1 MIRPLRDADLPG
13 IARVWRELRLD
24 AVQSEAGV
32 RHLLDTFP
40 PRAQVAHWVATEG
53 HDVVAWAFAHRRW
66 RRASENAYVWFG
78 VLPEARGR
86 GIGGELWD
94 LAERHVAELG
104 VERVNADAV
113 GDQAGERFLLAR
125 GFEHARTV
133 VVSAV
138 DPRSASTAV
147 EPPPGYRL
155 VPLAD
160 ADLERLHRLDREVSG
175 DTPGEAEGYEHSF
188 EEWRRELARPP
199 DFAAEGSFAVLHGDG
214 LSAGRCSRPTV
225 DHGPAA
231 AYNEMH
237 RHGSR
242 PSPARPRAWPQGR
255 VSALGRRRGDHARI
269 VTENDAQNAR
279 MLAIN
284 ARLGYRFLHGAVSW
298 LREWKRLPRKAGST
312 WAVTQTGVVA

>member
-13 IARVWRELRLD
+13 IARVWRDLRLD

-32 RHLLDTFP
+32 GHLLDTFP
-40 PRAQVAHWVATEG
+40 PRAQAAHWVAAEG
-53 HDVVAWAFAHRRW
+53 DDVVAWAFVHRRW
-66 RRASENAYVWFG
+66 RRASENAYVWVG

-104 VERVNADAV
+104 VECVNADTV

-147 EPPPGYRL
+147 EPAPGYRL
-155 VPLAD
+155 VPFAD
-160 ADLERLHRLDREVSG
+160 ADIERLHRLDREVSG

-188 EEWRRELARPP
+188 EEWRRELVDHP
-199 DFAAEGSFAVLHGDG
+199 DFAAEGSFAVLQGDEPVG
-214 LSAGRCSRPTV
+214 WSALSADLATGRGRNEGTGTARAHRGRGLATLAKV
-225 DHGPAA
+225 AQLRWAA
-231 AYNEMH
+231 EA
-237 RHGSR
+237 GIT
-242 PSPARPRAWPQGR
+242 R
-255 VSALGRRRGDHARI
+255 VITD
-269 VTENDAQNAR
+269 NDETNAA

-284 ARLGYRFLHGAVSW
+284 RRLGYEPFTERRGFVRAETPSAPAPAAPG
-298 LREWKRLPRKAGST
+298 P
-312 WAVTQTGVVA
+312 